1 MGNDMREEKDQGMTL
16 AEEVRSELCGE
27 GGQWETVIE
36 DVLGDQLLVFRNR
49 HRNLEEMFDTLT
61 EKWGGREC
69 LILGDTRITYD
80 ELPNIVRAVSHRL
93 ETEFGIRAGDRVAI
107 LAANSPEWVVSF
119 FATTFLGAI
128 AVAINGW
135 WTSAEIDHALELT
148 EPRILMGDS
157 RRLERAGN
165 INTDIAI
172 IDFDNSPEFF
182 APNEVSRTK
191 TKVLEDDPALILFT
205 SGTTGRAKGALL
217 SHRGLIGFVDGTV
230 HNAQEKTTIV
240 LRQLGI
246 DPATLPAHQDVVLAT
261 SPLFHVSGL
270 LAGVLMNMANGTKIV
285 FRQGRFDPEDV
296 LKLIEKEKV
305 TNWTAIGDMGPR
317 VMSHPDLLKFDTS
330 SLTRMSSGGAHLS
343 EYMREQ
349 IGKYFPQAEA
359 SIGQGYGSSESCGVV
374 SSIGGQEFKEHPS
387 SAGKTCMGF
396 DIEIRDENNNPV
408 QDGNEGEIHVKSPY
422 TMLKYWGNPE
432 ATRETLKSG
441 RWLAMGDIGRIE
453 NELLYINARAR
464 DMIIRSGENIYPVEI
479 EHRLEAHPDVSEA
492 AVVGIDHQERGQ
504 EVMAIVVSEH
514 ERSLNDD
521 DLREW
526 CRETLAEY
534 KVPVV
539 WEWRKDPLPRNASG
553 KVVKRAI
560 TGDTELSAYRD

>member
-1 MGNDMREEKDQGMTL
+1 
-16 AEEVRSELCGE
+16 
-27 GGQWETVIE
+27 
-36 DVLGDQLLVFRNR
+36 
-49 HRNLEEMFDTLT
+49 
-61 EKWGGREC
+61 
-69 LILGDTRITYD
+69 
-80 ELPNIVRAVSHRL
+80 
-93 ETEFGIRAGDRVAI
+93 
-107 LAANSPEWVVSF
+107 
-119 FATTFLGAI
+119 
-128 AVAINGW
+128 
-135 WTSAEIDHALELT
+135 
-148 EPRILMGDS
+148 
-157 RRLERAGN
+157 
-165 INTDIAI
+165 
-172 IDFDNSPEFF
+172 
-182 APNEVSRTK
+182 
-191 TKVLEDDPALILFT
+191 
-205 SGTTGRAKGALL
+205 
-217 SHRGLIGFVDGTV
+217 
-230 HNAQEKTTIV
+230 
-240 LRQLGI
+240 
-246 DPATLPAHQDVVLAT
+246 
-261 SPLFHVSGL
+261 
-270 LAGVLMNMANGTKIV
+270 
-285 FRQGRFDPEDV
+285 
-296 LKLIEKEKV
+296 
-305 TNWTAIGDMGPR
+305 
-317 VMSHPDLLKFDTS
+317 
-330 SLTRMSSGGAHLS
+330 
-343 EYMREQ
+343 
-349 IGKYFPQAEA
+349 
-359 SIGQGYGSSESCGVV
+359 
-374 SSIGGQEFKEHPS
+374 
-387 SAGKTCMGF
+387 MGF